1 MNRKKYKLMEIWLKE
16 LRSQVLKW
24 LSEDFDIEE
33 KMGRSDLVTEVDRA
47 VQDFLV
53 AKINSYFPDDAILAE
68 ENGMDKLSIKS
79 GAVWVIDPIDGTL
92 NFAVQRD
99 NFAILVGYYL
109 EGEGQFGFVYDV
121 MKDKLFSGGKS
132 FGAQLNGHPLK
143 PVEKRA
149 FSEGL
154 IGINAGMY
162 RKNVHQVA
170 DLADQTLGVRVNGS
184 AGLEFCALFEGKLL
198 GYVSRLCPWD
208 YAAGTIIAE
217 QLGFC
222 YSDLDGQPLD
232 YHSWQPF
239 IIFQKDLYS
248 KAIEILNPHIEI

>member
-1 MNRKKYKLMEIWLKE
+1 MESWLREVREKI
-16 LRSQVLKW
+16 LAW
-24 LSEDFDIEE
+24 LDEDFTIEE
-33 KMGRSDLVTEVDRA
+33 KTGRSDLVTAVDKA

-53 AKINSYFPDDAILAE
+53 AKINTHFPEDAILAE
-68 ENGMDKLSIKS
+68 ENGMDKTSIVS

-92 NFAVQRD
+92 NFAVQHD
-99 NFAILVGYYL
+99 NFAILVAYYL
-109 EGEGQFGFVYDV
+109 DGTGQFGFVYDV
-121 MKDKLFSGGKS
+121 MKNKLFSGGKA
-132 FGAQLNGHPLK
+132 FGAKLNGKLIE
-143 PVEKRA
+143 PVKKRT

-162 RKNVHQVA
+162 RRNSHQVA

-217 QLGFC
+217 QLGFS

-232 YHSWQPF
+232 YQSWQPF
-239 IIFQKDLYS
+239 IIFQSSLYPE
-248 KAIEILNPHIEI
+248 AITILNSN

>member
-1 MNRKKYKLMEIWLKE
+1 MNQKKFKLMATWLKE
-16 LRSQVLKW
+16 VRGQILAW
-24 LSEDFDIEE
+24 LDEDFTIEE
-33 KMGRSDLVTEVDRA
+33 KTSRSDLVTEVDKA

-53 AKINSYFPDDAILAE
+53 AKINTHFPTDAILAE
-68 ENGMDKLSIKS
+68 ENGMDKTAIAN

-92 NFAVQRD
+92 NFAVQHD
-99 NFAILVGYYL
+99 NFAILVAYYF

-121 MKDKLFSGGKS
+121 MKNKLFSGGEE
-132 FGAQLNGHPLK
+132 FGVQLNGQSLK
-143 PVEKRA
+143 PVKQKT

-154 IGINAGMY
+154 IGVNAGMY

-170 DLADQTLGVRVNGS
+170 ELADQTLGVRVNGS

-222 YSDLDGQPLD
+222 YSDLDGEPLD
-232 YHSWQPF
+232 YQSWQPF
-239 IIFQKDLYS
+239 IIFQTDSYA
-248 KAIEILNPHIEI
+248 KALEILNPKK